1 MGQSSVS
8 SGSGDDLQFTTA
20 EPGAAAP
27 AGGGGLSCSAC
38 HESVDSTYYA
48 LGDAVLCPACRDIA
62 LEPPAGTAA
71 GRFLKAGF
79 LGILAGLLG
88 AAIWFAIRKLAHLE
102 VGLIAILVGL
112 LVGKAVR
119 KGSGGRGGLGYQFL
133 AVAITYGCIAANYMP
148 DIIQGVFAQ
157 IAEEKAQL
165 QAPVIADDK
174 PAPAAVPEASA
185 EPQPPGQAAP
195 PEPPAAPAVPAKAP
209 PPGPAKLVAAV
220 FLFLALIF
228 AIALAAP
235 FLMGVQ
241 NIMGLII
248 IGIALWEAWKFNV
261 FQPLVITGPYELG
274 GDAAPAP
281 TPV

>member
-1 MGQSSVS
+1 
-8 SGSGDDLQFTTA
+8 
-20 EPGAAAP
+20 
-27 AGGGGLSCSAC
+27 
-38 HESVDSTYYA
+38 
-48 LGDAVLCPACRDIA
+48 
-62 LEPPAGTAA
+62 
-71 GRFLKAGF
+71 
-79 LGILAGLLG
+79 
-88 AAIWFAIRKLAHLE
+88 
-102 VGLIAILVGL
+102 
-112 LVGKAVR
+112 
-119 KGSGGRGGLGYQFL
+119 
-133 AVAITYGCIAANYMP
+133 
-148 DIIQGVFAQ
+148 
-157 IAEEKAQL
+157 
-165 QAPVIADDK
+165 
-174 PAPAAVPEASA
+174 
-185 EPQPPGQAAP
+185 
-195 PEPPAAPAVPAKAP
+195 VPAKAP